1 MAMTH
6 YYFAY
11 GMNTNLDEMAHRCPN
26 AQDMGVGYLQD
37 YKMIFKYHADMVS
50 EKGHVAPGVL
60 WRITPEC
67 LDALDILE
75 GFPNYY
81 LRKTVTVTTEA
92 GDTVEALMY
101 YMTGHAY
108 PTPPSNYYYDMV
120 LQGYDSHGIS
130 ENYLIDGLPTRSY
143 AV

>member
-1 MAMTH
+1 MKPI

-11 GMNTNLDEMAHRCPN
+11 GMNTNLDEMAQRCPA

-37 YKMIFKYHADMVS
+37 HKMIFKYHADMVP
-50 EKGHVAPGVL
+50 EAGHVAPGVL

-81 LRKTVTVTTEA
+81 LRKTVTVTTDSGHE
-92 GDTVEALMY
+92 VEALMY
-101 YMTGHAY
+101 YMTGHGY
-108 PTPPSNYYYDMV
+108 PTPPSDSYYDMV

-130 ENYLIDGLPTRSY
+130 EKYLIDGLPTRSY